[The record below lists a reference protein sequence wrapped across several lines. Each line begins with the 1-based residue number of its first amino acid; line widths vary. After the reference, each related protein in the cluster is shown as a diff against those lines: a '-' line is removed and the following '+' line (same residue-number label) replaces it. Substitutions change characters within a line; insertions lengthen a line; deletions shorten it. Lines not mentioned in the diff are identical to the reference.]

1 MASELSR
8 FIEDELRKQGI
19 NDDEEQRLLSN
30 LRVKPLSVQATTPA
44 TPRGWSTKQKVLAVA
59 GLAVLFAALVALV
72 VTYRGHPMTTGAFR
86 GAIADPEAGVE
97 PLPLPES
104 DQKGKGDAASGDK
117 AQPKPPQD
125 AAPDKTAGA
134 EEDLEEDYEDYERKE
149 AEAAR
154 EKEEEAEKA
163 AADEKKEAAGKKE
176 AEAEKPATK
185 GEAAQKKDATS
196 AATPTAE
203 DKAAE
208 GKEQKSE
215 EDEEAKGGGR
225 RLRRASLRR

>member
-1 MASELSR
+1 MPYPA
-8 FIEDELRKQGI
+8 
-19 NDDEEQRLLSN
+19 
-30 LRVKPLSVQATTPA
+30 PLAPA
-44 TPRGWSTKQKVLAVA
+44 GAV
-59 GLAVLFAALVALV
+59 
-72 VTYRGHPMTTGAFR
+72 
-86 GAIADPEAGVE
+86 ADPEAGVE

-203 DKAAE
+203 GARHYELVLAVELGCPAVQHADVPRCLLQQASTACLCCVQNSAANSPQICHSSPLANMRCSATGWHPGADKAAE